1 MLIQQILKVQKIRA
15 VGARMT
21 SIIIPVKTGM
31 LLPGTIRV
39 SIGIENSEPEIMYFL
54 QIVKQIV
61 SIPRSNVNKILAR
74 IYNGA
79 ATLPKTHAEQRIKT
93 YVKSVVQ
100 KIF

>member
-79 ATLPKTHAEQRIKT
+79 ATLPKTHADQRIKT
-93 YVKSVVQ
+93 YVELVVQ